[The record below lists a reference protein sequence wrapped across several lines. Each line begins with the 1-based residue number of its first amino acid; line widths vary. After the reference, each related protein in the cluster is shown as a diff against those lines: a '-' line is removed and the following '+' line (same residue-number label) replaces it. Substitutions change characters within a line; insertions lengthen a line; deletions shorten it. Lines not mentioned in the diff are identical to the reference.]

1 MSPALFSEGVAGVW
15 EGVHLETARLHTEQ
29 YAYRKFHHALSLVA
43 MRVTM
48 LISTLGPGHVCK
60 PPFRSGVLDPVSRIP
75 HCPSAYPQQ
84 DRK

>member
-1 MSPALFSEGVAGVW
+1 MSPALFRKESQECGRGCIFK
-15 EGVHLETARLHTEQ
+15 TARLHTEQ